1 MGTSKKMNLDA
12 IKGIMSAKSITSFG
26 FQEDEANV
34 VEFSVEFCG
43 RRHVVNGICI
53 LDNGLLEVEIY
64 PRGDAHSCFCILAA
78 ELSVDALETIF
89 CVMSELFPL

>member
-1 MGTSKKMNLDA
+1 MGTTKKMNLDA
-12 IKGIMSAKSITSFG
+12 IKGIMSAKSITAFG
-26 FQEDEANV
+26 FQEDEANPV
-34 VEFSVEFCG
+34 KFSVEFCG

-64 PRGDAHSCFCILAA
+64 PRYDSSSCFRILAA

-89 CVMSELFPL
+89 CVMSELLPL